1 MYVCKFETNIHP
13 KVQNCKSNMYIYTYK
28 HMGGVLKVH
37 VRVFNCQGRQA
48 YNMRPCESVFSSE
61 SAKATFV
68 LAKDLANDF
77 NMRPR
82 ER

>member
-1 MYVCKFETNIHP
+1 
-13 KVQNCKSNMYIYTYK
+13 
-28 HMGGVLKVH
+28 MGGVLKVH

-77 NMRPR
+77 NMRPPR
-82 ER
+82 KINAGFAKDSRK